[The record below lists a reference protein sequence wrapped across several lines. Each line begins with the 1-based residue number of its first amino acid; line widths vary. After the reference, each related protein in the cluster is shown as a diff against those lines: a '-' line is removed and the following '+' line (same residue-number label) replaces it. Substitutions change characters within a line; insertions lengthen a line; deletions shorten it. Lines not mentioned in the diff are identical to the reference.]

1 MAESKTAL
9 AKENKRMKAREL
21 GKKAAEKI
29 QKGQL
34 TRVGLAGATAGG
46 LGYAKGNG
54 TIPEEFSGIVTDLA
68 IGGVALVGALMA
80 KKAGSRDALEGVA
93 MGAILPYLAEYGE
106 AKGVAAKNKK

>member
-1 MAESKTAL
+1 MAESKTAR
-9 AKENKRMKAREL
+9 AEGHQRMKAKEL
-21 GKKAAEKI
+21 AQTPAEQS

-54 TIPEEFSGIVTDLA
+54 TIPAEFSGIDTDLA

-80 KKAGSRDALEGVA
+80 KKPGSRDALEGVA

-106 AKGVAAKNKK
+106 AKGLAAKNKK